1 MKEGK
6 EGKKKENK
14 KGDSH
19 HPPPKKTNVLLDI
32 YGGKESRNYI
42 LIK

>member
-19 HPPPKKTNVLLDI
+19 HPPKKKPKCALGYLWWK
-32 YGGKESRNYI
+32 GK
-42 LIK
+42 